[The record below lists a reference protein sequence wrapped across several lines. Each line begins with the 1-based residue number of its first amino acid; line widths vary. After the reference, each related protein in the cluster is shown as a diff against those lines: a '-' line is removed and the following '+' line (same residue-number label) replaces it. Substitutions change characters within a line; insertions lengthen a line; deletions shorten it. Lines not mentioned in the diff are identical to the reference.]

1 MVKSKTPKGLRLV
14 NVEDGPVCVD
24 QEELKEL
31 LDRVTGWQGT
41 IEELETTTHTLIKG
55 YTNTIEELITVNRTN
70 TKKYT
75 KLKRRYTE
83 LKTEVDHYKL
93 LIIEWFGAKK
103 QVTIPKET
111 YDRLLKQEKVKPYY
125 LVAVY
130 SFYYYT
136 AIWQKTNQP
145 KATIAYVSKGLQ
157 LSVGKVRE
165 SKKQLIK
172 MGLIEDVVSKDE
184 SNKITG
190 HFMRVKYIPTLTES
204 HRVEKHKAN
213 AYNTNNKYE
222 RVENL
227 PAQDT
232 LFDTSKTVVL
242 SYPQKCANRLYAALK
257 RKQKIMRPPKGHQ
270 WTEHFRKLVGDVSKK
285 RIKPVLSWYIKN
297 IGKLYVVKAYSAK
310 SFCDNFIRIEDMM
323 LQSIEQD
330 RSENHSTIKVGK
342 LRVNPDGTS
351 SCELEYE
358 ETE

>member
-14 NVEDGPVCVD
+14 NVEDGPVCID
-24 QEELKEL
+24 QEDFVNLTDDVQDCKQIILKQNSSL
-31 LDRVTGWQGT
+31 KKASS
-41 IEELETTTHTLIKG
+41 LIKQ
-55 YTNTIEELITVNRTN
+55 Y
-70 TKKYT
+70 KKET
-75 KLKRRYTE
+75 SLLLKR
-83 LKTEVDHYKL
+83 
-93 LIIEWFGAKK
+93 IECLEQLTAKWSDAKK

-111 YDRLLKQEKVKPYY
+111 YDKLLKQEKVKPYY

-172 MGLIEDVVSKDE
+172 MGLIEQGQSRDVGETFGE
-184 SNKITG
+184 SFI
-190 HFMRVKYIPTLTES
+190 RVKYLTALTES
-204 HRVEKHKAN
+204 RTAAIHKAN